1 MLLTE
6 TSRAV
11 RMMMTVGRLLSKVRA
26 QRALQQQRPLNR
38 QEFNGTFDEF

>member
-11 RMMMTVGRLLSKVRA
+11 RMMTVGRLLSKVRA